1 MSGFPLS
8 STNRYKRYNS
18 KSIGGPWQL
27 LTRLVL
33 HLLEQNVFSLF
44 ARESIE
50 RVCATG
56 LQRGRWDGLKNKK
69 STNYR
74 NRVDKEAKIMMRVSQ
89 GCTHIYTH
97 THTYFLCMCAFNLTS
112 FMFPFFFFFF
122 HSWMTGTP
130 VERFH
135 PKHLVPGTER
145 RNPNMTRYGRTTWW
159 PPHLNANELNTDAHK
174 LLWVFFL
181 FVCFFFY
188 FQSHHFFLID
198 KILYRPNLNPKWIV
212 MWEPTFLLASP
223 PSGAIFEQTLWK
235 GPLGCPNSI

>member
-1 MSGFPLS
+1 MSGFPLP

-50 RVCATG
+50 RVCAMG

-74 NRVDKEAKIMMRVSQ
+74 NRADKEAKIMMRVSQ
-89 GCTHIYTH
+89 GCTHIYTHTHTHTH

-122 HSWMTGTP
+122 S
-130 VERFH
+130 F
-135 PKHLVPGTER
+135 LDD
-145 RNPNMTRYGRTTWW
+145 RNT
-159 PPHLNANELNTDAHK
+159 
-174 LLWVFFL
+174 
-181 FVCFFFY
+181 
-188 FQSHHFFLID
+188 
-198 KILYRPNLNPKWIV
+198 
-212 MWEPTFLLASP
+212 
-223 PSGAIFEQTLWK
+223 SGAFSSQTLSARHREEKPQHDPVW
-235 GPLGCPNSI
+235 PDYLVTTSS